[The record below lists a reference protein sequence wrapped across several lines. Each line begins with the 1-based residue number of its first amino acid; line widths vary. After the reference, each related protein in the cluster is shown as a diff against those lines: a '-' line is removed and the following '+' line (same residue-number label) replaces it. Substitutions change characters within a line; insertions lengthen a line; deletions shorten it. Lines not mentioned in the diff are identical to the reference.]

1 MKWDYARYVSFAS
14 AGTRG
19 LVYLGFLDA
28 MEDHLG
34 GRGYESWRAGL
45 RGAAGTSAGS
55 CAALVLLLGLD
66 RTARRETLEE
76 LSDMRN
82 VVRCPDVGQLLR
94 HYGWEDG
101 RAFKELVQR
110 VLMRGGLSAHSTLGD
125 VRRLLRQD
133 FVCVCTDLH
142 TGRALHLSA
151 DTHPYLKVCDAV
163 YASCCVPFMFVPA
176 KVDGH
181 LVADGCLAC
190 NVPEVF
196 SNDDTLFVALST
208 GDEEHTIAS
217 WMDFLHGIVRCT
229 VVAQRCG
236 GWQSKCHMIGLP
248 PPLLDAPA
256 FDVHQSTEAAECLF
270 RAGYASTLE
279 ALHGGGVCA
288 AAGRALM
295 LYLYLTPSDS
305 EAGPDDA

>member
-1 MKWDYARYVSFAS
+1 MKWDDARYVSFAS

-28 MEDHLG
+28 MEDRLG
-34 GRGYESWRAGL
+34 ERGYEAWRAEL

-76 LSDMRN
+76 MSDMRN

-94 HYGWEDG
+94 RYGWEDG

-125 VRRLLRQD
+125 VRRLLRQE

-151 DTHPYLKVCDAV
+151 DTHPTTKVCDAV

-181 LVADGCLAC
+181 LVADGCLSC

-196 SNDDTLFVALST
+196 AEAETLFVNLAT
-208 GDEEHTIAS
+208 GDEEQPIAS

-236 GWQSKCHMIGLP
+236 GWSRCHEIALP
-248 PPLLDAPA
+248 PSLVSAPA
-256 FDVHQSTEAAECLF
+256 FDVHQSPEAAECLF
-270 RAGYASTLE
+270 RAGYASTLD
-279 ALHGGGVCA
+279 ALCGGGVCA
-288 AAGRALM
+288 AAGRALQ
-295 LYLYLTPSDS
+295 LYLLLTPAEP

>member
-1 MKWDYARYVSFAS
+1 MWEDARYVSFAS

-28 MEDHLG
+28 MEDRLG
-34 GRGYESWRAGL
+34 TQGYEAWRAQL

-76 LSDMRN
+76 MSDMRN

-125 VRRLLRQD
+125 VRRLLRQE
-133 FVCVCTDLH
+133 FVCVATDLH

-151 DTHPYLKVCDAV
+151 ETHPTTKVYDAV

-176 KVDGH
+176 KVDGR
-181 LVADGCLAC
+181 LLADGCLAC

-196 SNDDTLFVALST
+196 AEDETLFVDLAT
-208 GDEEHTIAS
+208 DDEDHPIGS
-217 WMDFLHGIVRCT
+217 WMDYLHGIVRCT
-229 VVAQRCG
+229 VVAQGRG
-236 GWQSKCHMIGLP
+236 TWQRRAHSIRLP
-248 PPLLDAPA
+248 PSLLQTPA
-256 FDVHQSTEAAECLF
+256 FDVHQSAETAESLF
-270 RAGYASTLE
+270 RAGYASTLD
-279 ALHGGGVCA
+279 ALRGGVCA
-288 AAGRALM
+288 AAGEALR
-295 LYLYLTPSDS
+295 LYLTLTPWES
-305 EAGPDDA
+305 EAGPDGA